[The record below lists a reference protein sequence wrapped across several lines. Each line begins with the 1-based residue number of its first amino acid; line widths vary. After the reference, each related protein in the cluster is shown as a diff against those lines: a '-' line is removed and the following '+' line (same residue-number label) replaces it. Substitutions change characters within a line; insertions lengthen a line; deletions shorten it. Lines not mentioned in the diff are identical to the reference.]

1 MKDVNNIEAII
12 FDLDGTIYNK
22 KWLKLFFSL
31 SYIFNLSILLSYL
44 KIRKQN
50 IGIDCETKEKFN
62 AKIIEEF
69 SKSTSMSHEK
79 CEIFIEKFMQKFIS
93 VLDKKYKPNND
104 IIEVINYYHNKS
116 VKIVCL
122 SDYSMA
128 KERLLA
134 LNVDITKFTLIK
146 SSEDYGALKPAKS
159 PFIKIAEE
167 LNIEPSKI
175 IVVGDR
181 DDTDGEGARRCN
193 MEFVKYP
200 EQFDVLTK
208 TIIDE

>member
-50 IGIDCETKEKFN
+50 IGIDCKTKDKFN
-62 AKIIEEF
+62 VRIIEDL
-69 SKSTSMSHEK
+69 SKRTSMSHEK
-79 CEIFIEKFMQKFIS
+79 CKIFIENFMQNFIS
-93 VLDKKYKPNND
+93 ILEKKYKPNNN
-104 IIEVINYYHNKS
+104 IIEVINYYHNKG
-116 VKIVCL
+116 VKIICL

-134 LNVDITKFTLIK
+134 LNIDITKFTLIK
-146 SSEDYGALKPAKS
+146 SSEDYGALKPAKT

-167 LNIEPSKI
+167 LNIDVSKI

-200 EQFDVLTK
+200 EQFNILTK
-208 TIIDE
+208 HIIDE